1 MARESFLG
9 HAVSRVSLV
18 ALAAALVLTHE
29 AAWAEKSWYL
39 LVPPL
44 SKYDE
49 ASKYLEAY
57 KILASEPLS
66 KWNHAASYDT
76 AAECEADKNTRTL
89 VEGNRYEGTTD
100 VYHRLISEN
109 AAQSQ
114 LKLQRL
120 IVERANAQY
129 SALGTSRCIASDDPR
144 LR

>member
-1 MARESFLG
+1 MMRLALL
-9 HAVSRVSLV
+9 APLPV
-18 ALAAALVLTHE
+18 ALAAAVVLTHE

-49 ASKYLEAY
+49 ASKYLEGY
-57 KILASEPLS
+57 KVLTSEPLS

-76 AAECEADKNTRTL
+76 AVECETDKSTRTL
-89 VEGNRYEGTTD
+89 VEGNRYEATTQE
-100 VYHRLISEN
+100 HRRLISAN
-109 AAQSQ
+109 AAENQ

-120 IVERANAQY
+120 IVERANAQL
-129 SALGTSRCIASDDPR
+129 SALGASRCIASDDPR